1 MAMMDKIYNEI
12 GRFGSY
18 GIARKN
24 AKDRETEVGT
34 GRKHYIFKDVSDGP
48 FTSFKTDAYVL
59 MEGPA
64 TPYNDILPSDD
75 EETEEDEE

>member
-1 MAMMDKIYNEI
+1 MAVNYNEI

-18 GIARKN
+18 GVAKKN
-24 AKDRETEVGT
+24 AKEREGELPPGS
-34 GRKHYIFKDVSDGP
+34 RHYIFKDISNGP

-59 MEGPA
+59 VEGPA
-64 TPYNDILPSDD
+64 INGISN

>member
-1 MAMMDKIYNEI
+1 MAVNYNEI

-18 GIARKN
+18 GIAKKN
-24 AKDRETEVGT
+24 AKDREGELPPGS
-34 GRKHYIFKDVSDGP
+34 RHYIFKDISNGP

-59 MEGPA
+59 VEGPA
-64 TPYNDILPSDD
+64 IN

>member
-1 MAMMDKIYNEI
+1 MAVNYNEI

-18 GIARKN
+18 GIAKKN
-24 AKDRETEVGT
+24 AKERESKLPPGS
-34 GRKHYIFKDVSDGP
+34 RHYIFKDISNGP

-59 MEGPA
+59 VEGPA
-64 TPYNDILPSDD
+64 INDILN